1 MRTVGKALRI
11 LDLFS
16 ERTPLL
22 GLSDIARTTGL
33 DRATCHRMLKVL
45 GQHGFVSQS
54 PDTKKYSLG
63 ATVLRLA
70 RAREAIS
77 PVSAAL
83 QAIVNALTQRT
94 TETSHASLIAGHQ
107 LATVAVCEGLRS
119 NRVHVEHG
127 GRVEPHATAS
137 GLACLAF
144 GDTGFVRS
152 VLEGELPAFTPST
165 LSDADAL
172 AREMATIRAR
182 GFSVADRS
190 FDQDVV
196 GIAAPIFGADG
207 KAIGAIAVATPAS
220 RMDDETRMATGRA
233 VMEAAL
239 EATGNQAGRAPADF
253 LDRYGKLQGN
263 ARGAPIAAE

>member
-22 GLSDIARTTGL
+22 GLSEIARTTGL

-54 PDTKKYSLG
+54 PDTKKYALG

-83 QAIVNALTQRT
+83 QAIVNALTHKT
-94 TETSHASLIAGHQ
+94 TETSHASLIAGYQ
-107 LATVAVCEGLRS
+107 LATVAVCDGLRS

-127 GRVEPHATAS
+127 GKVEPHATAS
-137 GLACLAF
+137 GLACLAY
-144 GDTGFVRS
+144 GDADFVRA
-152 VLEGELPAFTPST
+152 VLDGDLPAYTRTT
-165 LSDADAL
+165 LASAPAL
-172 AREMATIRAR
+172 EAELTGIRAR

-196 GIAAPIFGADG
+196 GIAAPIFGADS

-220 RMDDETRMATGRA
+220 RMDDGVRIATA
-233 VMEAAL
+233 LTVMEAAL
-239 EATGNQAGRAPADF
+239 
-253 LDRYGKLQGN
+253 
-263 ARGAPIAAE
+263 